1 MNYSCLVV
9 RIDLTNRVKRI
20 IEENEITPSNALNYY
35 CISNKVFSD
44 KDIYKLKND
53 PKEIDT
59 RKLGIKGF
67 SFIEID
73 FNLSKEFQANNKID
87 ALYNI
92 LIAKS
97 KKSYADNFF
106 VNKPIYNDRRVY
118 AFLLKKE
125 VLKNKKFLKANPK
138 LNPNLPFLYIGETSK
153 TIEERFLQHTNENN
167 KLAAQIMQRYSVKD
181 FNKANWTPNIYKE
194 TNLDPEDKNTFNSKY
209 FEREIALKLRVK
221 GFGVWFN

>member
-9 RIDLTNRVKRI
+9 KIKLTKKVKKI
-20 IEENEITPSNALNYY
+20 IEENKITPSKALNYY

-44 KDIYKLKND
+44 KDIYKFKND

-87 ALYNI
+87 ALNYT
-92 LIAKS
+92 LFAKS
-97 KKSYADNFF
+97 KKSNADKIF
-106 VNKPIYNDRRVY
+106 VNKPVLNDRRVY

-125 VLKNKKFLKANPK
+125 VLKNKRFLKANPK
-138 LNPNLPFLYIGETSK
+138 LNPNLPLLYIGETSK
-153 TIEERFLQHTNENN
+153 TIEDRFLQHTNENN
-167 KLAAQIMQRYSVKD
+167 KLAAQIMQRHGVRD
-181 FNKANWTPNIYKE
+181 FKKANWTPNIYKE
-194 TNLDPEDKNTFNSKY
+194 TNLDPENKNTFNSKY
-209 FEREIALKLRVK
+209 YEREIALKLRDL
-221 GFGVWFN
+221 GYGVWYN